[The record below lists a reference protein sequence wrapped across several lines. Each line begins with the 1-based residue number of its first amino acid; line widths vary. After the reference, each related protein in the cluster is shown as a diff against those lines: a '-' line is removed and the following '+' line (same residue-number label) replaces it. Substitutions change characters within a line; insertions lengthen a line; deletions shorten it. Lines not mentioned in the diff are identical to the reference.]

1 MSEALH
7 QLLISQR
14 MSRPGTLHGITVDS
28 RYLYYLW
35 IPLQSVSTALSPA
48 GAVSMPHVKLITT
61 VRLLT
66 ASINY
71 TPTLLT
77 VSTMMLPERRYLSCN
92 VKMLMLTSPG
102 PSLCG
107 AGPGAGPRCVLNEC

>member
-28 RYLYYLW
+28 RYLAAKCVTA
-35 IPLQSVSTALSPA
+35 PALSPT

-102 PSLCG
+102 RSLCG